1 MPTHLYHIVEP
12 VLHQLEKKRKKLS
25 ILAMPLLILAIG
37 SGLVALLSFADVLFS
52 FWLKDNRS
60 LFLFAGCCIL
70 AFILAFRYG
79 KIEQGY
85 RRRSRRRFLA
95 SIFEALDCEVK
106 PECRE
111 IVTADDLYATRL
123 FAAFDRAE
131 TDCLVDA
138 VHGHTP
144 MQLFYVHTEYIY
156 DTFTSKGRT
165 QKKYRTL
172 FKGTLM
178 LIHPVQKWPV
188 TLVVEP
194 TNPSGGVLQRAV
206 SLSQQAGLEPLSFE
220 HGTFA
225 EHFTCFADHPNLA
238 HRLISEEL
246 LEEMQEL
253 EREIGTTI
261 RFSYIGSVL
270 CLVIGDADRDHKL
283 DLGLTESL
291 TNTDR
296 VVHLSEEI
304 AFGLELAKA
313 FEKSS
318 SEEVNPR

>member
-1 MPTHLYHIVEP
+1 MPTQLYYVVEP
-12 VLHQLEKKRKKLS
+12 VLHELEKQRKKLS
-25 ILAMPLLILAIG
+25 ALAMPLLVLAIG
-37 SGLVALLSFADVLFS
+37 CGLLALLSFADFLFS
-52 FWLKDNRS
+52 FWLKDDRA
-60 LFLFAGCCIL
+60 LFLFAGSCVL
-70 AFILAFRYG
+70 AFLLAIRYG
-79 KIEQGY
+79 KIERGY

-106 PECRE
+106 PESKE

-123 FAAFDRAE
+123 FSAFDRAE
-131 TDCLVDA
+131 TECLVEA

-144 MQLFYVHTEYIY
+144 LQLFYVHTQYIY

-188 TLVVEP
+188 TLVAEP
-194 TNPSGGVLQRAV
+194 VNPGEGVLKHAV
-206 SLSQQAGLEPLSFE
+206 SLSQQAGLDPVHFE
-220 HGTFA
+220 HERLA
-225 EHFTCFADHPNLA
+225 DELTCFADHPDLA
-238 HRLISEEL
+238 HRLISEKL
-246 LEEMQEL
+246 LMEMQEL
-253 EREIGTTI
+253 EREIGTSI

-270 CLVIGDADRDHKL
+270 CLVIGDADQDHKL
-283 DLGLTESL
+283 DLGLTDSL
-291 TNTDR
+291 VSTDR

-313 FEKSS
+313 FEKSA
-318 SEEVNPR
+318 SEEVDRK